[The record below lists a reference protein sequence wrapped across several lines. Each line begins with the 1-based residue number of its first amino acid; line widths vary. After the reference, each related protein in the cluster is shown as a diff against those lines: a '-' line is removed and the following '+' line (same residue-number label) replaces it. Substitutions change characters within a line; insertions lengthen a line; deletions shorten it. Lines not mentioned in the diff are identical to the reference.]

1 MAIPSEFMILSD
13 SCEEEGTWAWAPQD
27 SSGPTE
33 ILGWAA
39 GYDQSPLSES
49 FPLLLLQRDL
59 SWLDALFGHLFQL
72 SGERKLN

>member
-1 MAIPSEFMILSD
+1 MAIPSKFMILSD
-13 SCEEEGTWAWAPQD
+13 SCEEEGTWAPQD
-27 SSGPTE
+27 SSGSTE
-33 ILGWAA
+33 IPGWAA

-49 FPLLLLQRDL
+49 FPLLLLQRDF